1 MCVIFSARNLTSSV
15 ALVMLVMVGCSD
27 ERRDHPVFLND
38 LNDVDRF
45 PSDDRRQLKAEHE
58 SLPGSMVVRVP
69 VDAKGELRAG
79 AKAEVRRFDQD
90 LAQEQLSGERM
101 ASVWGEGRRS
111 DRARLAHNLR
121 HIARDDKYGRR
132 RSTQHDLDGYSY
144 DGYGKRGR
152 NYDYRHG
159 YKHSRHGYKHSYHR
173 YGKQQRHRRYHHR
186 NHRGGYRSGYNT
198 PLIYGYNNYSSSYP
212 VNYWRSYYRPY
223 YRSVYSPNLWW
234 GNYRF
239 NNTYYQP
246 SRYRYFV
253 YCPNNYRTRSFY

>member
-1 MCVIFSARNLTSSV
+1 MCVIFSVRNLTSAV
-15 ALVMLVMVGCSD
+15 ALAMLVMVGCSD
-27 ERRDHPVFLND
+27 ERRDHPVFLDD

-58 SLPGSMVVRVP
+58 SLPSSMVVRVP
-69 VDAKGELRAG
+69 VDKKGELRAG
-79 AKAEVRRFDQD
+79 AKAEVRHFDQD

-121 HIARDDKYGRR
+121 HIARDHKYGRR

-144 DGYGKRGR
+144 GGYGKRERYHG
-152 NYDYRHG
+152 YRHG
-159 YKHSRHGYKHSYHR
+159 NNKYGYR
-173 YGKQQRHRRYHHR
+173 YGKHHRRHYRHY
-186 NHRGGYRSGYNT
+186 RGGYRYNNNRGGYRYNNNR
-198 PLIYGYNNYSSSYP
+198 PLLYGYNNYSSSSP
-212 VNYWRSYYRPY
+212 VTYWRSYYRPY
-223 YRSVYSPNLWW
+223 YRSAHSPNLWW

-246 SRYRYFV
+246 SKYRYFV
-253 YCPNNYRTRSFY
+253 YCPNNYRTTSLY